1 MFFFIF
7 VEGFGL
13 NEDEACTNN
22 VLILLGCRQIFMV
35 MIPGGGLQS
44 QLFL

>member
-1 MFFFIF
+1 MMFFFMF

-13 NEDEACTNN
+13 NEDEA
-22 VLILLGCRQIFMV
+22 VLKIILILLGCQEIFMV

-44 QLFL
+44 